1 MTENERVK
9 EIRKYYNL
17 TMEKFGNS
25 LGVTK
30 TAISNIESGNRS
42 VTEQMRKA
50 ICREFNVDYIWLT
63 TGQGE
68 MLVKQSCEDMAV
80 IDRIMDSILNN
91 ESEFAKNVFK
101 MFSKYSLEDWKALE
115 QVIRKSSEYMDA
127 LKKGE

>member
-9 EIRKYYNL
+9 EIRKDKQL
-17 TMEKFGNS
+17 TLEKFGEK

-30 TAISNIESGNRS
+30 TAIFNIENGNRS

-50 ICREFNVDYIWLT
+50 ICREFKVDYIWLT

-68 MLVKQSCEDMAV
+68 MFVKQSADDMSVAENI
-80 IDRIMDSILNN
+80 IDTILNN

-101 MFSKYSLEDWKALE
+101 VFAKYSLEDWQALE
-115 QVIRKSSEYMDA
+115 HVVSKSAEYMEQI
-127 LKKGE
+127 KKGE